1 MEKAKFDIQGM
12 TCSSCQAH
20 VERAVKKLEG
30 VKNVNVNLLSNN
42 MTLEY
47 NKDVLDA
54 DRIIKAV
61 TDAGYGAIIHED
73 KPSKTNNVEKTNK
86 VEDTIKSMKKRLII
100 SICFLIPLMYLAMYH
115 MFYKWFGLP
124 IPKFMH
130 TFFSGPEN
138 RNSIWTYSSFI
149 VTTNCLCK

>member
-1 MEKAKFDIQGM
+1 MEKVKFDIQGM

-30 VKNVNVNLLSNN
+30 VQNVNVNLLSNN

-47 NKDVLDA
+47 NKEVLDT
-54 DRIIKAV
+54 DKIINTV
-61 TDAGYGAIIHED
+61 IDAGYGASLHEAKISKNND
-73 KPSKTNNVEKTNK
+73 VLKPNK
-86 VEDTIKSMKKRLII
+86 VENTIKSMKKRLII

-115 MFYKWFGLP
+115 MFYQWFGLP
-124 IPKFMH
+124 IPKFIH

-138 RNSIWTYSSFI
+138 RNSIWTYSNFVITS
-149 VTTNCLCK
+149 NCLCK